1 MLSPMRDISLDSFLA
16 NSQEFVETAI
26 EESNA
31 GLVSMSLE
39 TTISTSNREVGTHT
53 QRLDPN

>member
-26 EESNA
+26 AESNA

-39 TTISTSNREVGTHT
+39 TTISTSNREVGTH
-53 QRLDPN
+53 

>member
-26 EESNA
+26 VESNA

-39 TTISTSNREVGTHT
+39 TTISTSNREVGRH
-53 QRLDPN
+53 